1 MPSVVVK
8 LVLLSFG
15 AMTVSPA
22 RLNNGALIETISK
35 NPRLTPKG

>member
-8 LVLLSFG
+8 LVLSLG